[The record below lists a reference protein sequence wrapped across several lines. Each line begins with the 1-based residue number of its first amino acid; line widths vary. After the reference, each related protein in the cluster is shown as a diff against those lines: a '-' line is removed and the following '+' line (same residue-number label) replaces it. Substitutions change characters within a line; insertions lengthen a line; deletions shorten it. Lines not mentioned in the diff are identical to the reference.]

1 MNQEILLVIPGA
13 GDESTGHQAVIE
25 PETTVADLLRAAG
38 LNPTD
43 WQLQVKQGENLVS
56 LGAQD
61 RIADYTHNGDKVH
74 AFPTNMVVGTTA

>member
-25 PETTVADLLRAAG
+25 PETTVTDLLSAAG

-43 WQLQVKQGENLVS
+43 WQLQVKNGEKFVS

-61 RIADYTHNGDKVH
+61 RIADHTQDGDKVH
-74 AFPTNMVVGTTA
+74 AFPTSMVVGTAA